1 MNRQKLVTIL
11 GSLGVIPFLVAL
23 VFAIVRPEAGFKAF
37 MLYSMAILCFLA
49 GSWWSSALVTR
60 DADEKA
66 RMSTVVLS
74 NVIVLL
80 ALAFVY
86 LGNAPGLL
94 GLGALY
100 LALMIGERKLEVF
113 ASQPEYYRIM
123 RSMVSVVVV
132 LLHVSCWLLVSAR
145 L

>member
-23 VFAIVRPEAGFKAF
+23 VFAIVRPEAGLKAF
-37 MLYSMAILCFLA
+37 TFYSMAILCFLA
-49 GSWWSSALVTR
+49 GNWWSSALMTR

-66 RMSTVVLS
+66 RMTIVALS
-74 NVIVLL
+74 NAIVLL

-86 LGNAPGLL
+86 IGNALGLL

-100 LALMIGERKLEVF
+100 LAMMIGERKLDVF
-113 ASQPEYYRIM
+113 AAQPEYYRTM
-123 RSMVSVVVV
+123 RSMLSVVVL